1 MIVRYAV
8 AIMSDR
14 VQHSQNLGDPG
25 FGLPPDVLD
34 DVHALR
40 LWPHETDWNRR
51 VSMHPFK
58 YMGNPAHSALGR
70 EYRLKVQFPSIE
82 CIFSVVTSYLL
93 NEVSMASINECINA
107 WARELHRADR
117 LYNASD
123 ILEHELSIL
132 GITAQN
138 FLFALPYA
146 LSQLPTY
153 ITLVD

>member
-1 MIVRYAV
+1 MLL
-8 AIMSDR
+8 
-14 VQHSQNLGDPG
+14 QSQQN
-25 FGLPPDVLD
+25 FF
-34 DVHALR
+34 
-40 LWPHETDWNRR
+40 
-51 VSMHPFK
+51 SKHPT
-58 YMGNPAHSALGR
+58 AHSALGR
-70 EYRLKVQFPSIE
+70 EYRLQLPSIE
-82 CIFSVVTSYLL
+82 YTFPVVTSYLL

-117 LYNASD
+117 LYNAYD

-153 ITLVD
+153 FTLVD

>member
-1 MIVRYAV
+1 VIVRYAV

-40 LWPHETDWNRR
+40 LLPHETDWNRR

-70 EYRLKVQFPSIE
+70 EYRLTVQFPSIE
-82 CIFSVVTSYLL
+82 YIFSVVTSYLL
-93 NEVSMASINECINA
+93 KKKPVFQHSINVFTVYLLRRVESRGSYCN
-107 WARELHRADR
+107 RV
-117 LYNASD
+117 YN
-123 ILEHELSIL
+123 
-132 GITAQN
+132 
-138 FLFALPYA
+138 
-146 LSQLPTY
+146 
-153 ITLVD
+153 